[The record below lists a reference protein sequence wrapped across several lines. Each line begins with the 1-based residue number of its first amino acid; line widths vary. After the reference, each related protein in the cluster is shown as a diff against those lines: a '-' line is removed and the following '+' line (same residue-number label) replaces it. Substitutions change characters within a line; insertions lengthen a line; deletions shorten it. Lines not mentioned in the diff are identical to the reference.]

1 MTKSQFIASCCKLF
15 PINSSSQYGSPDP
28 QRQEGDLTLSLCLAS
43 PIVTAGDQQGGSNCH
58 GAQRGGRLQAQIPV
72 FTESSSYVPPLQRV
86 TATDNLTFAK
96 FGHLYPM
103 TAVTQ
108 QQTNHTPAW
117 KEKWKGYTQYD
128 LNTSGSCADNLQL
141 SNQEFHKLFKR
152 QRVYF
157 SNPSERTNSI
167 LIQHRAWGRSTRV
180 QKRFLKT

>member
-1 MTKSQFIASCCKLF
+1 MLLEMTKSQFIASCCKLF
-15 PINSSSQYGSPDP
+15 PINSSSQYGWPDP

-43 PIVTAGDQQGGSNCH
+43 PIATAGDQQGGSNCH

-141 SNQEFHKLFKR
+141 SNQEFHELFKR
-152 QRVYF
+152 QRVDF

-180 QKRFLKT
+180 QK